1 MDLNLTNCVDNKA
14 LSWITENNKKKQETR
29 KIVENREAKMSLII
43 GYHNKIIGEVDHIY
57 H

>member
-14 LSWITENNKKKQETR
+14 LTWITENNKKKTR

-43 GYHNKIIGEVDHIY
+43 DYHNKTIGEVDHIY

>member
-1 MDLNLTNCVDNKA
+1 MSTIRPYLESQK
-14 LSWITENNKKKQETR
+14 ITKKKQETR

>member
-1 MDLNLTNCVDNKA
+1 MSTIRPYLESQK
-14 LSWITENNKKKQETR
+14 ITKKQETR

-43 GYHNKIIGEVDHIY
+43 DYHNKIIGEVDHIY